1 MKFKVGDKVKVR
13 EDLEGNTSYNGLYF
27 NPKMEVYKG
36 KTIIIER
43 INCTERGLYVASD
56 WYWNDEMLEPVKEEK
71 KMRNIDVIA
80 KDETL
85 YIDSVCRACY
95 IFKNSKS
102 CLGVKCSECEFSM
115 PKHCIDFLNY
125 EYKEPKI
132 KLTKFEYDLL
142 KTYDEKGLQ
151 HYFKYLDTLTRMKEK
166 GHFKNVDISM
176 TVKDIIDNCEIEEE

>member
-1 MKFKVGDKVKVR
+1 MKFKVGDKARVR
-13 EDLEGNTSYNGLYF
+13 KDIEADNSYGDVYF
-27 NPKMEVYKG
+27 AEQMKKYRGEI
-36 KTIIIER
+36 IIIEK
-43 INCTERGLYVASD
+43 IFNEVYQSEG
-56 WYWNDEMLEPVKEEK
+56 WNWTDEMLEPVDDEK

-132 KLTKFEYDLL
+132 KLSKFEYDLL
-142 KTYDEKGLQ
+142 RTNDQPHSRKFCTFSTYRNMQEIG
-151 HYFKYLDTLTRMKEK
+151 YFKDVNIDLS
-166 GHFKNVDISM
+166 I
-176 TVKDIIDNCEIEEE
+176 KDILAYCEVEE